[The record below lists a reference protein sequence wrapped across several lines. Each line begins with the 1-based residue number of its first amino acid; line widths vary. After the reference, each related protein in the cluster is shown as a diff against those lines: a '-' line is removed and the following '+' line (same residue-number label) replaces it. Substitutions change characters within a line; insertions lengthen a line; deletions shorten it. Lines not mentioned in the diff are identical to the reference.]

1 MKKLLLLCLLFCVGE
16 AKAQQ
21 PYSPDSGTC
30 VTAPTVTSAAANN
43 LVLKTS
49 SGSLCSYT
57 VVNVTATAGFVVV
70 LNLTAAPAD
79 GVITPLDCKSIAA
92 NGTVTVNWNNPLYLS
107 TGITIVVTSA
117 ATCFTKTTGAITAFI
132 SGSQL

>member
-1 MKKLLLLCLLFCVGE
+1 MKKLLPLLLLLIAAE

-21 PYSPDSGTC
+21 PYSPSAGTC
-30 VTAPTVTSAAANN
+30 VTAPIVNTTAGNN
-43 LVLKTS
+43 LVLKTTA
-49 SGSLCSYT
+49 GSLCTYT

-70 LNLTAAPAD
+70 LNATAAPAD
-79 GVITPLDCKSIAA
+79 GVITPIDCRTIAA
-92 NGTVTVNWNNPLYLS
+92 NGTVTVNWETPLYLN

-132 SGSQL
+132 SGHPL